1 VKSNKGFYHP
11 FSKKITMT
19 KEEQFTVIEQ
29 SVRANL
35 MAIGEDVGREG
46 LLKTPKRVANALLT
60 LTSGY
65 EEDPVAVINSAKFVE
80 RCNKMIVVKDIE
92 FYSLCEHHILPFFG
106 KAHVGY
112 IPNGYITGLSKIP
125 RVINIYSRRLQV
137 QERLTKQICD
147 CIQEALA
154 PKGVIVVLEA
164 QHLCMQM
171 RGVEKQGAFT
181 VTREYTGVFEEDAT
195 LRQDFLSMVKTH

>member
-1 VKSNKGFYHP
+1 
-11 FSKKITMT
+11 MT
-19 KEEQFTVIEQ
+19 QEEQFIAIEQ
-29 SVRANL
+29 AVRTNL
-35 MAIGEDVGREG
+35 TAIGEDIGREG
-46 LLKTPKRVANALLT
+46 LLKTPKRVAKAMLA

-65 EEDPVAVINSAKFVE
+65 GEDPAAVLNSAKFAE

-125 RVINIYSRRLQV
+125 RVINIFSHRLQV
-137 QERLTKQICD
+137 QERLTKEICD
-147 CIQEALA
+147 CIQESLE
-154 PKGVIVVLEA
+154 PKGVIVILEA

-171 RGVEKQGAFT
+171 RGVEKQGAYT
-181 VTREYTGVFEEDAT
+181 ITREYSGVFAEDAT
-195 LRQDFLSMVKTH
+195 LRQEFLNLIKMEK

>member
-1 VKSNKGFYHP
+1 
-11 FSKKITMT
+11 MT
-19 KEEQFTVIEQ
+19 KEEQATAIEQ
-29 SVRANL
+29 AVRTNL
-35 MAIGEDVGREG
+35 MAIGEDIGREG
-46 LLKTPKRVANALLT
+46 LLKTPRRVAKAMLEV
-60 LTSGY
+60 TSGY
-65 EEDPVAVINSAKFVE
+65 AEDPLAVLNSARFTE

-125 RVINIYSRRLQV
+125 RVVNIFSRRLQV

-147 CIQEALA
+147 CIQQALD
-154 PKGVIVVLEA
+154 PKGVIVVMEA

-171 RGVEKQGAFT
+171 RGVEKQGAYT
-181 VTREYTGVFEEDAT
+181 VTREYTGLFEQNAE
-195 LRQDFLSMVKTH
+195 LRQEFLSMIKLER

>member
-1 VKSNKGFYHP
+1 
-11 FSKKITMT
+11 MT
-19 KEEQFTVIEQ
+19 KEEQLTVIEQ

-46 LLKTPKRVANALLT
+46 LLKTPKRVANAMLT
-60 LTSGY
+60 LTGGY
-65 EEDPVAVINSAKFVE
+65 EEDPAAVINSAKFVE

-125 RVINIYSRRLQV
+125 RVVNIFSRRLQV

-147 CIQEALA
+147 CIQETLD
-154 PKGVIVVLEA
+154 PKGVIVVMEA

-181 VTREYTGVFEEDAT
+181 VTREYTGVFEEDFT
-195 LRQDFLSMVKTH
+195 LRQEFLSMIKTH

>member
-1 VKSNKGFYHP
+1 
-11 FSKKITMT
+11 
-19 KEEQFTVIEQ
+19 
-29 SVRANL
+29 
-35 MAIGEDVGREG
+35 MAIGEDIGREG
-46 LLKTPKRVANALLT
+46 LLKTPRRVAKAMLEV
-60 LTSGY
+60 TSGY
-65 EEDPVAVINSAKFVE
+65 AEDPLAVLNSARFTE

-125 RVINIYSRRLQV
+125 RVVNIFSRRLQV

-147 CIQEALA
+147 CIQQALD
-154 PKGVIVVLEA
+154 PKGVIVVMEA

-171 RGVEKQGAFT
+171 RGVEKQGAYT
-181 VTREYTGVFEEDAT
+181 VTREYTGLFEQNAE
-195 LRQDFLSMVKTH
+195 LRQEFLSMIKLER

>member
-1 VKSNKGFYHP
+1 
-11 FSKKITMT
+11 
-19 KEEQFTVIEQ
+19 
-29 SVRANL
+29 

-46 LLKTPKRVANALLT
+46 LLKTPRRVARAMLAV
-60 LTSGY
+60 TSGY
-65 EEDPVAVINSAKFVE
+65 AEDPLSVINSAKFTE
-80 RCNKMIVVKDIE
+80 RNNKMIVVKDIE

-125 RVINIYSRRLQV
+125 RVVNIFSRRLQV

-147 CIQEALA
+147 CIQQALD
-154 PKGVIVVLEA
+154 PKGVFVVMEA

-171 RGVEKQGAFT
+171 RGVEKQGAYT
-181 VTREYTGVFEEDAT
+181 VTREYTGLFEQNVE
-195 LRQDFLSMVKTH
+195 LRQEFLGMIKLER

>member
-1 VKSNKGFYHP
+1 
-11 FSKKITMT
+11 MT
-19 KEEQFTVIEQ
+19 KEEQLTAIEQ
-29 SVRANL
+29 TVRSNL
-35 MAIGEDVGREG
+35 ITIGEDVGREG
-46 LLKTPKRVANALLT
+46 LLKTPKRVAKSLLT

-65 EEDPVAVINSAKFVE
+65 EEDPAAVINSAKFAE

-106 KAHVGY
+106 KAHIGY

-125 RVINIYSRRLQV
+125 RVVNIFSHRLQV

-147 CIQEALA
+147 CIQETLE

-171 RGVEKQGAFT
+171 RGVEKQGADT
-181 VTREYTGVFEEDAT
+181 VTREYTGLFTEDST
-195 LRQDFLSMVKTH
+195 LRQEFLNMIKPL